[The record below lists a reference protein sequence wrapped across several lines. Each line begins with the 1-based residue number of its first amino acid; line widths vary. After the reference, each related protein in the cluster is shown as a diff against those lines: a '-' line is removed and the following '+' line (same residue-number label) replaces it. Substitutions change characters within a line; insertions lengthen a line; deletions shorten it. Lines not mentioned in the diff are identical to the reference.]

1 MRQEYQ
7 FDIQIATPTIILSV
21 YHFDTLPSNTQM
33 KSINEIRR
41 ANMQAL
47 VATECNGV
55 LREFAARVGIQTA
68 QASHINTGF
77 RNIGDNIARRIENA
91 FGLARGWLDLN
102 REEETLQDQ
111 PEDNHKAETSD
122 QLSRTMNAVR
132 EAYLSNSLD
141 DTGLQALQA
150 LLESL
155 KKRPPTGDMIT
166 DDTPSAANSL
176 RQLASKPK

>member
-1 MRQEYQ
+1 M
-7 FDIQIATPTIILSV
+7 IIILSV

-33 KSINEIRR
+33 KSIDEIRR
-41 ANMQAL
+41 ANMRTL
-47 VATECNGV
+47 VATRCDGV
-55 LREFAARVGIQTA
+55 LREFATRVGIQTA

-91 FGLARGWLDLN
+91 FELGRGWLDLN
-102 REEETLQDQ
+102 REEEEPQDQ
-111 PEDNHKAETSD
+111 PQDTPIPEPLD
-122 QLSRTMNAVR
+122 QLTRTMNAVR
-132 EAYLSNSLD
+132 EAYLSHSLD
-141 DTGLQALQA
+141 DNGLQALQA

-176 RQLASKPK
+176 RQFASKPK